1 MHPLS
6 ELKKEEMEYRLRFL
20 QNFYEIYRIWTEYD
34 LPLTEENIYYDRNYV
49 PYIAFRDMKQLKKED
64 EEEYEFRNAYQE
76 LAVGILGNK
85 YSYTQVRESG
95 LMIAAKDK
103 ALGYILACKTIEE
116 MYKEIGERAEQIHR
130 EKQ

>member
-1 MHPLS
+1 MKRKLLS
-6 ELKKEEMEYRLRFL
+6 FL
-20 QNFYEIYRIWTEYD
+20 FFSLGVCSLWAQDLALVDSLEQQKSLYE
-34 LPLTEENIYYDRNYV
+34 
-49 PYIAFRDMKQLKKED
+49 QLKKED

-103 ALGYILACKTIEE
+103 ALGYILACKTTEE

-130 EKQ
+130 ENRRKQA